1 MKNTPH
7 SVAGHLLH
15 EITEMKATYWNTSAS
30 ALYDHLSP
38 RNAGIS
44 ASHSIEDI
52 TFTLRLC
59 TCGDTFS
66 GGMVLEARLN
76 GLAGWAK
83 RIVEPGYKPRQ
94 SRFRHTP
101 FAKVR
106 FKSVTRAVG
115 KIMDWVEQDR
125 ELWVERAKLCKWGEG
140 FDIPLDAELPERE
153 QAFDSMTVEDIAFWR
168 EYLPGNFAKIK
179 SDLLKQDSLV

>member
-7 SVAGHLLH
+7 SVAGYLLH
-15 EITEMKATYWNTSAS
+15 EITEMKAAWWNTSAS
-30 ALYDHLSP
+30 ALYNHHSP

-44 ASHSIEDI
+44 ANHSIEDI

-59 TCGDTFS
+59 TRGDTFS

-76 GLAGWAK
+76 GWAEFASEFIE
-83 RIVEPGYKPRQ
+83 RGYKPRQ
-94 SRFRHTP
+94 TRFRHNP
-101 FAKVR
+101 LGPDR
-106 FKSVTRAVG
+106 FKSVSRAVG
-115 KIMDWVEQDR
+115 KIMDWVEQNR
-125 ELWVERAKLCKWGEG
+125 ELWIERAKLCKWGEG

-168 EYLPGNFAKIK
+168 EYLPGHFDKKTTKETN
-179 SDLLKQDSLV
+179 

>member
-7 SVAGHLLH
+7 SVAGYLLH
-15 EITEMKATYWNTSAS
+15 EITEKKATWWNTSAS
-30 ALYDHLSP
+30 ALYNHLSP
-38 RNAGIS
+38 RSAGIS
-44 ASHSIEDI
+44 ANHSIEDI

-59 TCGDTFS
+59 TRGDTFS

-76 GLAGWAK
+76 GWAEFASEFIE
-83 RIVEPGYKPRQ
+83 RGNKPRQ
-94 SRFRHTP
+94 TRFRHTP

-115 KIMDWVEQDR
+115 KIMDWVEQNR
-125 ELWVERAKLCKWGEG
+125 ELWIERAKLCKWVEG

-153 QAFDSMTVEDIAFWR
+153 QPFDSMTMEDVAFWR
-168 EYLPGNFAKIK
+168 EYVPEHFDKKTTKETN
-179 SDLLKQDSLV
+179 